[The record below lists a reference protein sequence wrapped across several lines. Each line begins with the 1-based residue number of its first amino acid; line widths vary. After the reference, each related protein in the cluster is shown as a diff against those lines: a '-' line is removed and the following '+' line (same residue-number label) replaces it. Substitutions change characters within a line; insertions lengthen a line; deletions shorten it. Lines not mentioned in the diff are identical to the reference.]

1 VISGLGL
8 WIAIGMGWVK
18 FKDDPLMNNVNFHPE
33 QGWYFSRVFSCPKRS
48 SKIIKFKG

>member
-18 FKDDPLMNNVNFHPE
+18 FKDDPLMNKC
-33 QGWYFSRVFSCPKRS
+33 VFLFVETF
-48 SKIIKFKG
+48 IVAI